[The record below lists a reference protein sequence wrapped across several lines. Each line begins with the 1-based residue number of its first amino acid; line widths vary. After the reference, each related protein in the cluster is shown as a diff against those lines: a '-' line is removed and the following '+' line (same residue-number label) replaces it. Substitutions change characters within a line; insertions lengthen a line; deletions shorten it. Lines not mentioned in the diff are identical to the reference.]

1 MANTVEYNGHT
12 YMVDNEGFLSDFK
25 DWDENWAEYA
35 SGNEDIELTEEHWRV
50 ISALQEYYAKN
61 GIPPMVRLIA
71 RLTGF
76 KLKYIYELF
85 PSGPGRGACKIAG
98 LGKPHGCI

>member
-1 MANTVEYNGHT
+1 MPTIEYDGHSFE
-12 YMVDNEGFLSDFK
+12 VDDEGFLSDFK
-25 DWDENWAEYA
+25 NWNDKWAEYA
-35 SGNEDIELTEEHWRV
+35 CQNEEIELTDEHWTV
-50 ISALQEYYAKN
+50 IKALQDYYREH
-61 GIPPMVRLIA
+61 GIPPMVRLIS
-71 RLTGF
+71 RLTGL

>member
-1 MANTVEYNGHT
+1 MTTIEYQGKIFKT
-12 YMVDNEGFLSDFK
+12 DDEGFLADFK
-25 DWDENWAEYA
+25 DWNEGWAEYA
-35 SGNEDIELTEEHWRV
+35 SISEDIEFTDEHWKV
-50 ISALQEYYAKN
+50 IRSLQEYYKEN
-61 GIPPMVRLIA
+61 GIPPMVKLIS

>member
-1 MANTVEYNGHT
+1 MPTIDYDGHSFE
-12 YMVDNEGFLSDFK
+12 VDDEGFLADFN
-25 DWDENWAEYA
+25 NWNAKWADYA
-35 SGNEDIELTEEHWRV
+35 SLNEDIELTDEHWSV
-50 ISALQEYYAKN
+50 IKVLQEYYHEN
-61 GIPPMVRLIA
+61 GIPPMVRLIS